1 MKLQVALLLREQL
14 YSNSPCYDF
23 EETSLIAVS
32 PFLQDIEL
40 VKLDVIRVNPW
51 LRVIQLRANNPF
63 L

>member
-14 YSNSPCYDF
+14 YSNSPCYGF

-40 VKLDVIRVNPW
+40 VKLDVIHVNP
-51 LRVIQLRANNPF
+51 
-63 L
+63 